1 MRILVFDTETT
12 NLPPQMAKTTQ
23 NSLLNFGNFFKSN
36 SAWSQHI
43 DDWPHII
50 QLSYILYDTDKPY
63 NKNAK
68 FFNKYIEIP
77 KSVKISR
84 ESTEIHHITRK
95 TITTASE
102 INRAKIYDAL
112 QEFVADCEFADVI
125 VGHNVDFDRR
135 MIIAELIRLQ
145 EYADE
150 DDDEDTINIVDT
162 IKNMMNNKHFKCT
175 MEITKPICKLKQ
187 KYVYTNTENTDTDE
201 QKEYY
206 RIKSPKLIEAYQYFF
221 GYEPNPQLLHD
232 AIVDAVICLR
242 VFCISL
248 PQPFDVCGTN
258 QYITDYITQLS
269 PNGYT
274 CSTNM
279 EQQPIIPI
287 LKSSTTKRVS
297 NRSSR
302 SSRSSTRM
310 STRSSRRRTTTP
322 IATHIDMPIATHIST
337 PITKRS
343 SNKSVTSESDSSVA
357 TMISDKTT

>member
-12 NLPPQMAKTTQ
+12 NLPPQMARTTQ
-23 NSLLNFGNFFKSN
+23 NNLLNFTNFSKKTPT
-36 SAWSQHI
+36 WSQYI

-77 KSVKISR
+77 KSVKISK
-84 ESTEIHHITRK
+84 ESEKIHHITRK
-95 TITTASE
+95 TITSASE
-102 INRAKIYDAL
+102 TNRAKIYDAL
-112 QEFVADCEFADVI
+112 QEFIADCEFSDVI

-145 EYADE
+145 DQADE
-150 DDDEDTINIVDT
+150 DDDEAGINIIDT
-162 IKNMMNNKHFKCT
+162 IKNMMNHKHFKCT
-175 MEITKPICKLKQ
+175 MEITKPICQLKQ
-187 KYVYTNTENTDTDE
+187 KYVYTNSNTDTSE
-201 QKEYY
+201 HKEYF
-206 RIKSPKLIEAYQYFF
+206 RIKSPKLIEAYQFFF

-258 QYITDYITQLS
+258 HYITDFITSIS

-274 CSTNM
+274 CETNNANHM
-279 EQQPIIPI
+279 LEPIIHI
-287 LKSSTTKRVS
+287 ATSSTSTRNS
-297 NRSSR
+297 SRSTRSSSRSTRSSSRITRSR
-302 SSRSSTRM
+302 SSRSS
-310 STRSSRRRTTTP
+310 SSNTISATP
-322 IATHIDMPIATHIST
+322 IPMPIQIPH
-337 PITKRS
+337 
-343 SNKSVTSESDSSVA
+343 NKSSSASSISSETDSS
-357 TMISDKTT
+357 SS